1 VDIRDK
7 FYYLDLRQMP
17 LGFFTTPLLRRS
29 KLKMRIVAI
38 FMIVVLGCQS
48 QRRPADIV
56 LTNGV
61 IHTVDEKNPS
71 AQAIAIVGDRI
82 AFVGSNNA
90 AQNWIGA
97 ATRVIDLKGKT
108 VVPGFIDSHYH
119 FQGVGKRAFDLNL
132 DGCQSIAAFLSRI
145 ENWALGKQMGEWI
158 TGRGWM
164 EEDWPEKK
172 FPTRNELDRIVPD
185 LPIYLNRA
193 DGHMAVVNS
202 KALEIAGITET
213 TPNPPGGEI
222 LKDARGKPN
231 GLLVDKAM
239 SLVNKHIP
247 SSTAEMQEKF
257 ALKANAVALAY
268 GLTTIHDAGSSWE
281 TVNLW
286 KRLYGEGKMQIRI
299 YEFVRGP
306 GADVDSLLQ
315 NGAEIGLFNHH
326 LTIRGIKISIDGALG
341 SRGAA
346 LLENYAD
353 ENTRGLFLWQDEQV
367 YPTIKAA
374 TEKGLQVA
382 IHAIG
387 DAANR
392 KVLDLYE
399 RAFSEVPVERRKIAE
414 PRFRIEHAQAV
425 DSTDIPRFKQLGVIP
440 SMEAS
445 HAIGDLHFAVR
456 RLGLHRLRGAY
467 AWRTFIDQ
475 GNFIAGGSDAP
486 VEEGNP
492 MIEFYAAVTRRDT
505 TGFSAEGWH
514 PELAMTREEA
524 LKSLTIWGAMAAFE
538 EDLKGSLTTGKLA
551 DLVVLDRDLMTAPE
565 NELFQ
570 IKVLMTMVEG
580 KIAFES
586 ELMKN
591 LIAQK

>member
-1 VDIRDK
+1 MKILAISVVMI
-7 FYYLDLRQMP
+7 
-17 LGFFTTPLLRRS
+17 LGMS
-29 KLKMRIVAI
+29 
-38 FMIVVLGCQS
+38 LGCQS
-48 QRRPADIV
+48 KRRPADIV

-61 IHTVDEKNPS
+61 IHSVDERSPL
-71 AQAIAIVGDRI
+71 AQAIALAGDRI
-82 AFVGSNNA
+82 AFVGSNNE
-90 AQNWIGA
+90 AQNWIGE
-97 ATRVIDLKGKT
+97 ATRAIDLGGKT

-132 DGCQSIAAFLSRI
+132 DGCKSLEEFLSRI
-145 ENWALGKQMGEWI
+145 QNWALSKQQGEWI

-164 EEDWPEKK
+164 EEDWPMKK
-172 FPTRNELDRIVPD
+172 FPTRNELDLIVPD
-185 LPIYLNRA
+185 LPICLNRA

-202 KALEIAGITET
+202 KALEIAGITAA

-222 LKDARGKPN
+222 LKDDRGKPN
-231 GLLVDKAM
+231 GLLIDKAM
-239 SLVNKHIP
+239 GLVNKHIP
-247 SSTAEMQEKF
+247 SSSPEIQEKF
-257 ALKANAVALAY
+257 ALKANEAALAY

-286 KRLYGEGKMQIRI
+286 KRLYNEGKMQARI

-306 GADVDSLLQ
+306 GAAVDSLLQ
-315 NGAEIGLFNHH
+315 NGAQIGLCENH
-326 LTIRGIKISIDGALG
+326 LTVRGIKISIDGALG

-346 LLENYAD
+346 LLENYSD
-353 ENTRGLFLWQDEQV
+353 ENTRGLFLFKDEEV
-367 YPTIKAA
+367 YPIIKAA
-374 TEKGLQVA
+374 TEKGLQMA

-399 RAFSEVPVERRKIAE
+399 RGFVEVPVAKRKIVE
-414 PRFRIEHAQAV
+414 PRFRIEHAQIV
-425 DSTDIPRFKQLGVIP
+425 DPADIPRFKKLGVIP

-456 RLGLHRLRGAY
+456 RLGLDRLRGAY

-475 GNFIAGGSDAP
+475 GNYIAGGSDAP

-492 MIEFYAAVTRRDT
+492 LIEFYASVARRDT

-514 PELAMTREEA
+514 SELRMTREEA

-538 EDLKGSLTTGKLA
+538 EDLKGSLTPGKLA
-551 DLVVLDRDLMTAPE
+551 DLVVLDRDLMAAPE
-565 NELFQ
+565 NELFE
-570 IKVLMTMVEG
+570 IKVLMTMVGG
-580 KIAFES
+580 KIVFENAPV
-586 ELMKN
+586 KN
-591 LIAQK
+591 LIAKRN

>member
-1 VDIRDK
+1 
-7 FYYLDLRQMP
+7 
-17 LGFFTTPLLRRS
+17 
-29 KLKMRIVAI
+29 MRVLAI
-38 FMIVVLGCQS
+38 WVLMIFGMGWVSCQS
-48 QRRPADIV
+48 QRQPADII

-61 IHTVDEKNPS
+61 IHTVDSQKPS
-71 AQAIAIVGDRI
+71 AQALAITGDRI
-82 AFVGSNNA
+82 VFVGSNSDVRPWA
-90 AQNWIGA
+90 TEK
-97 ATRVIDLKGKT
+97 TRVINLGGKT

-119 FQGVGKRAFDLNL
+119 FQGVGRRAYDLNL
-132 DGCQSIAAFLSRI
+132 DGCKSLGEFLARI
-145 ENWALGKQMGEWI
+145 QNWALGKQMGEWI

-172 FPTRNELDRIVPD
+172 FPTRNDLDRIVPE

-193 DGHMAVVNS
+193 DGHMALVNS
-202 KALEIAGITET
+202 KALEIAGITAA

-222 LKDARGKPN
+222 LKDERGKPN

-239 SLVNKHIP
+239 GLVTKFIP
-247 SSTAEMQEKF
+247 SSSPEMQENF

-268 GLTTIHDAGSSWE
+268 GLTTIHDAGSGWE
-281 TVNLW
+281 TINLW
-286 KRLYGEGKMQIRI
+286 KRLYGEGKMHVRI

-306 GADVDSLLQ
+306 GEDVALLLETGPQ
-315 NGAEIGLFNHH
+315 IGLFNNH
-326 LTIRGIKISIDGALG
+326 LTVRGIKISIDGALG

-346 LLENYAD
+346 LLENYSD
-353 ENTRGLFLWQDEQV
+353 EKTTGLFLFTDEEV

-374 TEKGLQVA
+374 TEKGLQMA

-399 RAFSEVPVERRKIAE
+399 RAFNDVPVEKRKIAE
-414 PRFRIEHAQAV
+414 PRFRIEHAQIV
-425 DSTDIPRFKQLGVIP
+425 DPADIPRFKKLGVIP

-456 RLGLHRLRGAY
+456 RLGLNRLSGAY

-475 GNFIAGGSDAP
+475 GNYLAGGSDAP

-492 MIEFYAAVTRRDT
+492 LIEFYASVARRDT
-505 TGFSAEGWH
+505 TGFSADGWH
-514 PELAMTREEA
+514 PELAMTRDEA

-538 EDLKGSLTTGKLA
+538 EDLKGSLTPGKLA
-551 DLVVLDRDLMTAPE
+551 DLVVLDRDLMIAPE

-570 IKVLMTMVEG
+570 IKVLMTMVGG
-580 KIAFES
+580 KIIFES
-586 ELMKN
+586 EAMKN
-591 LIAQK
+591 FMATK

>member
-1 VDIRDK
+1 
-7 FYYLDLRQMP
+7 M
-17 LGFFTTPLLRRS
+17 
-29 KLKMRIVAI
+29 KMFAI
-38 FMIVVLGCQS
+38 FIVLAMGWAGCQS
-48 QRRPADIV
+48 RRQPADIV
-56 LTNGV
+56 FTNGV
-61 IHTVDEKNPS
+61 IHTGDDKNPS
-71 AQAIAIVGDRI
+71 AQAIAIAGDRI
-82 AFVGSNNA
+82 AFVGSNTE
-90 AQNWIGA
+90 AQNWIGDK
-97 ATRVIDLKGKT
+97 TRVIDLGGKT

-119 FQGVGKRAFDLNL
+119 FQSVGRRAFNLNL
-132 DGCQSIAAFLSRI
+132 DGCKSLEEFLSRI
-145 ENWALGKQMGEWI
+145 HNWTAGKPAGEWI

-172 FPTRNELDRIVPD
+172 FPTTNELDRLVPD

-193 DGHMAVVNS
+193 DGHMALVNS
-202 KALEIAGITET
+202 KALEIAGITAE

-222 LKDARGKPN
+222 LKDASGKPN

-239 SLVNKHIP
+239 SLVTQHIP
-247 SSTAEMQEKF
+247 SSSPEMQEKF
-257 ALKANAVALAY
+257 AVKANEVALAY

-286 KRLYGEGKMQIRI
+286 KRLYGEEKLQVRI

-306 GADVDSLLQ
+306 GAEVDSLLQ
-315 NGAEIGLFNHH
+315 SGAQIGLFENH

-346 LLENYAD
+346 LLENYSD
-353 ENTRGLFLWQDEQV
+353 ENTRGLFLFKDEEV
-367 YPTIKAA
+367 YPTIKTA
-374 TEKGLQVA
+374 TAKGLQMA

-399 RAFSEVPVERRKIAE
+399 RAFNEVPVEKRKIAE
-414 PRFRIEHAQAV
+414 PRFRIEHAQILDAA
-425 DSTDIPRFKQLGVIP
+425 DMPRFKMLGVIP

-456 RLGLHRLRGAY
+456 RLGLNRLRGAY
-467 AWRTFIDQ
+467 AWRTFIAQ
-475 GNFIAGGSDAP
+475 GNYIAGGSDAP

-492 MIEFYAAVTRRDT
+492 LIEFYASVARRDT

-514 PELAMTREEA
+514 PELRMTRDEA
-524 LKSLTIWGAMAAFE
+524 LKSLTLWGAMAAFE
-538 EDLKGSLTTGKLA
+538 EDLKGSLSPGKLA

-570 IKVLMTMVEG
+570 IKVLMTMVGG
-580 KIAFES
+580 KMVFTQNS
-586 ELMKN
+586 FRHHSN
-591 LIAQK
+591 

>member
-1 VDIRDK
+1 MK
-7 FYYLDLRQMP
+7 
-17 LGFFTTPLLRRS
+17 TPTKVMLMALAVS
-29 KLKMRIVAI
+29 LA
-38 FMIVVLGCQS
+38 GCQS
-48 QRRPADIV
+48 KKQIADIV
-56 LTNGV
+56 LTNGI

-71 AQAIAIVGDRI
+71 AQALAIAGDRI
-82 AFVGSNNA
+82 VFAGSNAA
-90 AQNWIGA
+90 AQNRIA
-97 ATRVIDLKGKT
+97 DKTQVIDLGGKT

-119 FQGVGKRAFDLNL
+119 FQGVGRRAYDLNL
-132 DGCQSIAAFLSRI
+132 DGCASLDEFLMRLT
-145 ENWALGKQMGEWI
+145 NWDVNKPPGEWI

-164 EEDWPEKK
+164 EEDWPVKQ
-172 FPTRNELDRIVPD
+172 FPTRHDLDRAAPNRPV
-185 LPIYLNRA
+185 YLNRA

-202 KALEIAGITET
+202 KALEIAGITAS
-213 TPNPPGGEI
+213 TPNPSGGEI
-222 LKDARGKPN
+222 LKDAKGQPN

-239 SLVNKHIP
+239 GLVTKHIP
-247 SSTAEMQEKF
+247 SSSPEMQEKF
-257 ALKANAVALAY
+257 ALKANEVALAY
-268 GLTTIHDAGSSWE
+268 GLTTIHDAGSGWE

-286 KRLYGEGKMQIRI
+286 KRLYGEGKMQVRI

-306 GADVDSLLQ
+306 GDDVDTLLQ
-315 NGAEIGLFNHH
+315 NGAQIGLYNNH
-326 LTIRGIKISIDGALG
+326 LTVRGIKISIDGALG

-346 LLENYAD
+346 LLENYSD
-353 ENTRGLFLWQDEQV
+353 ENTRGLFLWQDDQV
-367 YPTIKAA
+367 YPTIKTA

-399 RAFSEVPVERRKIAE
+399 RAFNEVPAAQRKIAA
-414 PRFRIEHAQAV
+414 PRFRIEHAQIV
-425 DSTDIPRFKQLGVIP
+425 DPADIPRFKTLGVIP

-456 RLGLHRLRGAY
+456 RLGLDRLAGAY

-475 GNFIAGGSDAP
+475 GNYIAGGSDAP

-492 MIEFYAAVTRRDT
+492 MIEFYASVTRRDT

-551 DLVVLDRDLMTAPE
+551 DLVVLDRDLMAAPE
-565 NELFQ
+565 TELFRT
-570 IKVLMTMVEG
+570 KVLMTMVGG
-580 KIAFES
+580 KVVFDALNS
-586 ELMKN
+586 
-591 LIAQK
+591 Q

>member
-1 VDIRDK
+1 MK
-7 FYYLDLRQMP
+7 TS
-17 LGFFTTPLLRRS
+17 TTVISMALMMS
-29 KLKMRIVAI
+29 H
-38 FMIVVLGCQS
+38 LGCQ
-48 QRRPADIV
+48 QQVADVV

-61 IHTVDEKNPS
+61 IHTVDEKQPS
-71 AQAIAIVGDRI
+71 ARALAIVGDRL
-82 AFVGSNNA
+82 AFVGSNHA
-90 AQNWIGA
+90 AQAWIGDK
-97 ATRVIDLKGKT
+97 TQVIDLGGKT

-119 FQGVGKRAFDLNL
+119 FQGVGQRAYNLNL
-132 DGCQSIAAFLSRI
+132 DGCTSLDEFLSRLK
-145 ENWALGKQMGEWI
+145 NWAANVPAGEWI
-158 TGRGWM
+158 RGRGWM
-164 EEDWPEKK
+164 EEDWPVKQ
-172 FPTRNELDRIVPD
+172 FPTRVELDRVVPN
-185 LPIYLNRA
+185 LPVYLNRA

-202 KALEIAGITET
+202 KALEIAGITAST
-213 TPNPPGGEI
+213 ANPPGGEI
-222 LKDARGKPN
+222 LKDAKGNPN

-239 SLVNKHIP
+239 GLVFKHIP
-247 SSTAEMQEKF
+247 SSSPEMQEKF
-257 ALKANAVALAY
+257 ALKANEVALAY

-286 KRLYGEGKMQIRI
+286 KRLYGDGKMQVRI

-306 GADVDSLLQ
+306 SADVDTLLQ
-315 NGAEIGLFNHH
+315 NGAQIGLFDHH

-341 SRGAA
+341 SRGAK
-346 LLENYAD
+346 LLENYSD
-353 ENTRGLFLWQDEQV
+353 ENTTGLFLWQDDQV

-399 RAFSEVPVERRKIAE
+399 RAFNEVPAAQRKFAA
-414 PRFRIEHAQAV
+414 PRFRIEHAQIV
-425 DSTDIPRFKQLGVIP
+425 DPADIPRFKKLGVIP

-456 RLGLHRLRGAY
+456 RLGLDRLIGAY

-475 GNFIAGGSDAP
+475 GNYIAGGSDAP

-492 MIEFYAAVTRRDT
+492 MIEFYASVARRDT
-505 TGFSAEGWH
+505 TGFSANGWH

-538 EDLKGSLTTGKLA
+538 EDLKGSLTPGKLA

-565 NELFQ
+565 SELFRT
-570 IKVLMTMVEG
+570 KVLMTTVGG
-580 KIAFES
+580 KVVFEDA
-586 ELMKN
+586 EMK
-591 LIAQK
+591 

>member
-1 VDIRDK
+1 MK
-7 FYYLDLRQMP
+7 TS
-17 LGFFTTPLLRRS
+17 TTVISMALIMSL
-29 KLKMRIVAI
+29 A
-38 FMIVVLGCQS
+38 GCQS
-48 QRRPADIV
+48 KKPAADVV

-71 AQAIAIVGDRI
+71 AQAVGIAGGRI
-82 AFVGSNNA
+82 AFVGTNDA
-90 AQNWIGA
+90 AKTWMGDSTQ
-97 ATRVIDLKGKT
+97 VIDLGGKT

-119 FQGVGKRAFDLNL
+119 FQGVGQRAYNLNL
-132 DGCQSIAAFLSRI
+132 DGCTSLDEFLFRLK
-145 ENWALGKQMGEWI
+145 NWAANVPAGEWI
-158 TGRGWM
+158 RGRGWM
-164 EEDWPEKK
+164 EEDWPVKQ
-172 FPTRNELDRIVPD
+172 FPTRAELDRVVPN
-185 LPIYLNRA
+185 LPVYLNRA

-202 KALEIAGITET
+202 KALEMAGITAS

-222 LKDARGKPN
+222 LKDAKGNPN

-239 SLVNKHIP
+239 GLVTKHIP
-247 SSTAEMQEKF
+247 SSSPEMQEKF
-257 ALKANAVALAY
+257 ALKANEVALAY

-286 KRLYGEGKMQIRI
+286 KRLYDDGKMQVRI

-306 GADVDSLLQ
+306 GADVDTLLQ
-315 NGAEIGLFNHH
+315 NGAQIGLFDHH

-353 ENTRGLFLWQDEQV
+353 ENTRGLFLWQDDQV

-399 RAFSEVPVERRKIAE
+399 RAFNELPAAQRKIAE
-414 PRFRIEHAQAV
+414 PRFRIEHAQIV
-425 DSTDIPRFKQLGVIP
+425 DPTDIPRFKKLGVIP

-456 RLGLHRLRGAY
+456 RLGLNRLAGAY
-467 AWRTFIDQ
+467 AWRTFIEQ
-475 GNFIAGGSDAP
+475 GNYISGGSDAP

-492 MIEFYAAVTRRDT
+492 MIEFYASVARRDT
-505 TGFSAEGWH
+505 TGFSADGWH
-514 PELAMTREEA
+514 PELRMTRDEA

-538 EDLKGSLTTGKLA
+538 EDLKGSLTEGKLA

-565 NELFQ
+565 NELFRT
-570 IKVLMTMVEG
+570 KVLMTMVGG
-580 KIAFES
+580 KVVFQRAEM
-586 ELMKN
+586 E
-591 LIAQK
+591 

>member
-1 VDIRDK
+1 
-7 FYYLDLRQMP
+7 
-17 LGFFTTPLLRRS
+17 
-29 KLKMRIVAI
+29 MRLFICMV
-38 FMIVVLGCQS
+38 FVMGWLGCQNKR
-48 QRRPADIV
+48 QPVDLV

-61 IHTVDEKNPS
+61 IHTVEEKNPA
-71 AQAIAIVGDRI
+71 AQAIAIAGDRI
-82 AFVGSNNA
+82 VFVGSTAA
-90 AQNWIGA
+90 AQNWVSGQ
-97 ATRVIDLKGKT
+97 TRVIDLRGKT
-108 VVPGFIDSHYH
+108 VVPGLTDSHYH

-132 DGCQSIAAFLSRI
+132 DGCKSLDEFLSRI
-145 ENWALGKQMGEWI
+145 QNWTTGKQPDDWI

-164 EEDWPEKK
+164 EEDWLDKK
-172 FPTRNELDRIVPD
+172 FPTRTELDRIVPE
-185 LPIYLNRA
+185 LPVYLNRA
-193 DGHMAVVNS
+193 DGHMALVNS
-202 KALEIAGITET
+202 KALELAGITAE

-222 LKDARGKPN
+222 LKDERGKPN

-239 SLVNKHIP
+239 GLVNKFIP
-247 SSTAEMQEKF
+247 SSSPEMQEKF
-257 ALKANAVALAY
+257 ALKANEVALAY
-268 GLTTIHDAGSSWE
+268 GLTTIHDAGSGWE
-281 TVNLW
+281 TIDLW

-306 GADVDSLLQ
+306 GGNVDSLLE
-315 NGAEIGLFNHH
+315 NGPQIGLFDHR
-326 LTIRGIKISIDGALG
+326 LAVRGIKISIDGALG

-346 LLENYAD
+346 LLENYSD
-353 ENTRGLFLWQDEQV
+353 ENTHGLFLFTDEQV

-399 RAFSEVPVERRKIAE
+399 RAFNEVPPEQRKIVE
-414 PRFRIEHAQAV
+414 PRFRIEHAQIV
-425 DSTDIPRFKQLGVIP
+425 DPADIPRFKKLGVIP

-456 RLGLHRLRGAY
+456 RLGLNRLNGAY

-475 GNFIAGGSDAP
+475 GNYIAGGSDAP

-492 MIEFYAAVTRRDT
+492 LIEFYASVARRDT
-505 TGFSAEGWH
+505 TGFSAAGWH

-538 EDLKGSLTTGKLA
+538 EDLKGSLTPGKLA

-570 IKVLMTMVEG
+570 IKVLMTMVGGE
-580 KIAFES
+580 IVFES
-586 ELMKN
+586 AAMKAV
-591 LIAQK
+591 AQKKFVAEPRL

>member
-1 VDIRDK
+1 MFVI
-7 FYYLDLRQMP
+7 F
-17 LGFFTTPLLRRS
+17 
-29 KLKMRIVAI
+29 IVLAI
-38 FMIVVLGCQS
+38 GWLGCQT
-48 QRRPADIV
+48 QRQSADLV

-71 AQAIAIVGDRI
+71 AQAIAIAGDRI
-82 AFVGSNNA
+82 AFVGSNHA
-90 AQNWIGA
+90 AQNWIGDN
-97 ATRVIDLKGKT
+97 TQVTDLGGKT

-119 FQGVGKRAFDLNL
+119 FQSVGRRGFSLNL
-132 DGCQSIAAFLSRI
+132 DGCKSLEEFLSRI
-145 ENWALGKQMGEWI
+145 QNWATGKPAGEWV

-172 FPTRNELDRIVPD
+172 FPTRQELDRVAPNW
-185 LPIYLNRA
+185 PIYLNRA
-193 DGHMAVVNS
+193 DGHMALVNS
-202 KALEIAGITET
+202 KALEIAGITAA

-222 LKDARGKPN
+222 LKDASGKPN

-239 SLVNKHIP
+239 SLVNQHIP
-247 SSTAEMQEKF
+247 SSSPEMQEKF
-257 ALKANAVALAY
+257 AVKANEVALAY

-286 KRLYGEGKMQIRI
+286 KRLYEERKLQMRI
-299 YEFVRGP
+299 YEFIRGP

-315 NGAEIGLFNHH
+315 NGAQIGLFDHH
-326 LTIRGIKISIDGALG
+326 LTVRGIKISIDGALG

-346 LLENYAD
+346 LLENYSD
-353 ENTRGLFLWQDEQV
+353 ENTRGLFLFKDEEV

-374 TEKGLQVA
+374 TETGLQIA

-399 RAFSEVPVERRKIAE
+399 RAFNEVPVEKRKIAE
-414 PRFRIEHAQAV
+414 PRFRIEHAQIV
-425 DSTDIPRFKQLGVIP
+425 DSADLPRFKKLGVIP

-456 RLGLHRLRGAY
+456 RLGLNRLTGAY
-467 AWRTFIDQ
+467 AWRTFIAQ
-475 GNFIAGGSDAP
+475 GNYIAGGSDAP

-492 MIEFYAAVTRRDT
+492 LIEFYASVARRDT

-514 PELAMTREEA
+514 PELRMTRDEA

-538 EDLKGSLTTGKLA
+538 EALKGSLTPGTLA

-565 NELFQ
+565 NELFN
-570 IKVLMTMVEG
+570 INVLMTMVGG
-580 KIAFES
+580 KIAFENDS
-586 ELMKN
+586 AKN
-591 LIAQK
+591 LIAKK

>member
-1 VDIRDK
+1 MK
-7 FYYLDLRQMP
+7 TS
-17 LGFFTTPLLRRS
+17 TTVISMALIMSLTS
-29 KLKMRIVAI
+29 
-38 FMIVVLGCQS
+38 CQS
-48 QRRPADIV
+48 KKQAADVV

-71 AQAIAIVGDRI
+71 AQALAIAGDRI
-82 AFVGSNNA
+82 AFVGTNDA
-90 AQNWIGA
+90 AKAWVGDKTQM
-97 ATRVIDLKGKT
+97 IDLGGKT

-119 FQGVGKRAFDLNL
+119 FQGVGQRAYNLNL
-132 DGCQSIAAFLSRI
+132 DGCTSLEEFLSRLK
-145 ENWALGKQMGEWI
+145 NWAANVPAGEWI
-158 TGRGWM
+158 RGRGWM
-164 EEDWPEKK
+164 EEDWPVKQ
-172 FPTRNELDRIVPD
+172 FPTRAELDRVVPH
-185 LPIYLNRA
+185 LPVYLNRA

-202 KALEIAGITET
+202 KALEMVGITAN

-222 LKDARGKPN
+222 LKDVKGQPN

-239 SLVNKHIP
+239 GLVTKHIP
-247 SSTAEMQEKF
+247 SSSPDMQEKF
-257 ALKANAVALAY
+257 ALKANEAALAY

-286 KRLYGEGKMQIRI
+286 KRLYGDGKMKVRI
-299 YEFVRGP
+299 YEFIRGP
-306 GADVDSLLQ
+306 GADVDTLLQ
-315 NGAEIGLFNHH
+315 NGAQIGFFDHH

-346 LLENYAD
+346 LLENYSD
-353 ENTRGLFLWQDEQV
+353 ENTHGLFLWQDDQV
-367 YPTIKAA
+367 YPVIKAA

-399 RAFSEVPVERRKIAE
+399 RAFNEVPAAQRKIAE
-414 PRFRIEHAQAV
+414 PRFRIEHAQIV
-425 DSTDIPRFKQLGVIP
+425 DPADIPRFKQLGVIP

-456 RLGLHRLRGAY
+456 RLGLDRLAGAY

-475 GNFIAGGSDAP
+475 GNYIAGGSDAP

-492 MIEFYAAVTRRDT
+492 LIEFYASVARRDT
-505 TGFSAEGWH
+505 SGFSADGWH

-565 NELFQ
+565 NELFRT
-570 IKVLMTMVEG
+570 KVLMTMVGG
-580 KIAFES
+580 KVVFQRAEM
-586 ELMKN
+586 E
-591 LIAQK
+591 

>member
-1 VDIRDK
+1 MKI
-7 FYYLDLRQMP
+7 P
-17 LGFFTTPLLRRS
+17 TTVILMAFAVSLAGCQN
-29 KLKMRIVAI
+29 KKQAAD
-38 FMIVVLGCQS
+38 VVL
-48 QRRPADIV
+48 I
-56 LTNGV
+56 NGV
-61 IHTVDEKNPS
+61 IHTVDEKMPS
-71 AQAIAIVGDRI
+71 AQALVIAGDRL
-82 AFVGSNNA
+82 AFVGANDEA
-90 AQNWIGA
+90 RAWVGEKTQ
-97 ATRVIDLKGKT
+97 VIDLGGKT

-119 FQGVGKRAFDLNL
+119 FQGVGQRAYNLNL
-132 DGCQSIAAFLSRI
+132 DGCTSLDEFLSRLK
-145 ENWALGKQMGEWI
+145 NWAANVPAGEWI
-158 TGRGWM
+158 RGRGWM
-164 EEDWPEKK
+164 EEDWPVKQ
-172 FPTRNELDRIVPD
+172 FPTRAELDRVVPH
-185 LPIYLNRA
+185 LPVYLNRA

-202 KALEIAGITET
+202 KALEIAGITAR

-222 LKDARGKPN
+222 LKDAKGQPN

-239 SLVNKHIP
+239 GLVTLHIP
-247 SSTAEMQEKF
+247 SSSLEMQEKF
-257 ALKANAVALAY
+257 AVKANDVALAY

-281 TVNLW
+281 TVDLW
-286 KRLYGEGKMQIRI
+286 KRLYGDGKMQVRI
-299 YEFVRGP
+299 YEFIRGP
-306 GADVDSLLQ
+306 GADVDTLLQ
-315 NGAEIGLFNHH
+315 NGAQIGLFENH
-326 LTIRGIKISIDGALG
+326 LTIRGIKIAIDGALG

-346 LLENYAD
+346 LLENYSD

-399 RAFSEVPVERRKIAE
+399 RAFNEAPPTQRKIAE
-414 PRFRIEHAQAV
+414 PRFRIEHAQIV
-425 DSTDIPRFKQLGVIP
+425 DPADIPRFKQLGVIP

-456 RLGLHRLRGAY
+456 RLGLNRLAGAY

-475 GNFIAGGSDAP
+475 GNYIAGGSDAP

-492 MIEFYAAVTRRDT
+492 LIEFYAAVTRRDT

-514 PELAMTREEA
+514 PELRMTREEA

-538 EDLKGSLTTGKLA
+538 EDLKGSLTPGKLA

-565 NELFQ
+565 NELFRT
-570 IKVLMTMVEG
+570 KALMTMVGGRVVFQE
-580 KIAFES
+580 AE
-586 ELMKN
+586 MK
-591 LIAQK
+591 